1 MSTMRSDVDQR
12 RRAAEASRQALS
24 RFAVDDLALSHAPL
38 PGDISA
44 SWSRAAHAGVATSL
58 TRAPIVL
65 SPNDLAVHR
74 RRLGWVGVA
83 ERCLVPQVHLVDEM
97 KHVLTLFD
105 ADGVMVSSAG
115 HHRTLQGLGDIH
127 FFDGA
132 NWNEAEVGTNG
143 PGTALS
149 TGRPVHV
156 IGAEHYCEAL
166 HVWHCAAAPVHD
178 PDTRAVLGV
187 VDISGFVE
195 AASPT
200 ALMLAMSM
208 AAVVDTELRL
218 WVTER
223 RAHVLQ
229 HYANIVARH
238 PGDAAV
244 AFDLRGRVVA
254 ATSPELAEQ
263 MPLVQLSSTWTGR
276 FSSLPDGAVVM
287 PIDDDSAHLGAVVLV
302 PGRSRGVR
310 VSLPHTLPPAARR
323 RSSSTSSSSS
333 SSSSSSGTRYSMH
346 DVAGNTP
353 AVRAAVRMATAAA
366 RNLLPVVVL
375 GESGVGKEVL
385 AQSIHAG
392 SGRTGPFVAVNCGA
406 IPATLVESELFGY
419 VGGAF
424 SGARREGGVGK
435 FQAAEGGTLFLDEI
449 GDLPLPAQTAL
460 LRALQEE
467 EVTPVGGTTPQHVD
481 VRIIAATHRDLPAE
495 IAAGR
500 FRADLFYRL
509 NILSIELPPLRERVD
524 DIEVLAERFL
534 DEAVA
539 ETGRSAR
546 LGDGVAAA
554 LRAWPWP
561 GNVRELKNLMRRLS
575 AVGEGPWVLLDDLP
589 AAMRAG
595 APAAVPQTS
604 AATSTSSKAA
614 SRAPP
619 TEAPNGSP
627 TDDAAKRAL
636 VETIA
641 AANTM
646 SEAART
652 LGITR
657 SHLYRQL
664 QRYGLK
670 PGRHTRE
677 D

>member
-1 MSTMRSDVDQR
+1 MSTMSFDVDQR

-24 RFAVDDLALSHAPL
+24 RFSVDDLALSRVPL
-38 PGDISA
+38 PNDISA
-44 SWSRAAHAGVATSL
+44 SWSRAAHAGVDTGL
-58 TRAPIVL
+58 VRAPIVL

-156 IGAEHYCEAL
+156 IGAEHYREAL

-223 RAHVLQ
+223 RAQVLQ
-229 HYANIVARH
+229 HYANIVSRH
-238 PGDAAV
+238 PGDGAV

-263 MPLVQLSSTWTGR
+263 MPLVRLSSTWTGR
-276 FSSLPDGAVVM
+276 FASLPDGAVVM

-302 PGRSRGVR
+302 PTRSRNVR
-310 VSLPHTLPPAARR
+310 TTLPHTLTPTPQVQPAPRR
-323 RSSSTSSSSS
+323 RAAPSSSA
-333 SSSSSSGTRYSMH
+333 TRYSMQ
-346 DVAGNTP
+346 DVAGNSP
-353 AVRAAVRMATAAA
+353 AVRAAVRLATAAA

-385 AQSIHAG
+385 AQSIHEQ

-467 EVTPVGGTTPQHVD
+467 EVTPVGGTIPQRVD
-481 VRIIAATHRDLPAE
+481 VRIVAATHRDLPAE

-509 NILSIELPPLRERVD
+509 NILSIELPPLRERLD
-524 DIEVLAERFL
+524 DIELLAERFL
-534 DEAVA
+534 DEAVV

-546 LGDGVAAA
+546 LGEGVADA

-575 AVGEGPWVLLDDLP
+575 AVGEGPWVVLDDLP
-589 AAMRAG
+589 PAMRPRLRAPSSS
-595 APAAVPQTS
+595 PAAASALSSSSSSSSSVP
-604 AATSTSSKAA
+604 SSKD
-614 SRAPP
+614 
-619 TEAPNGSP
+619 E
-627 TDDAAKRAL
+627 AAKRTL
-636 VETIA
+636 VEAIA
-641 AANTM
+641 AASTM

-670 PGRHTRE
+670 PGRHARE